1 MFFFQVKVP
10 KCRGW
15 VDCSPCAG
23 DSDLLSRKVNGAFRM
38 LTMEMMLMVS
48 WGGIAWPSFRVG
60 QAATF
65 HPKTTPPT
73 QAVSPYPHLAQ
84 ASSK

>member
-1 MFFFQVKVP
+1 MFFQVKVP

-48 WGGIAWPSFRVG
+48 MVLRSSCCNENS
-60 QAATF
+60 
-65 HPKTTPPT
+65 TTT
-73 QAVSPYPHLAQ
+73 AFWS
-84 ASSK
+84 